1 MDLSPLLKALEAHTA
16 ALIAHTKALG
26 EEIVTDVEGAVKR
39 GRGRP
44 AKTETQTAAAQT
56 QTASATTA
64 VASTPTSS
72 ASAATPAT
80 TTQPAAN
87 TAATEPSA
95 PQATLK
101 QVADAIVKVCETVD
115 SGRDKVK
122 AILGKFNA
130 TKVPELKP
138 VDFAAALAAVN
149 ALLTPA
155 AEQSATSGLF

>member
-16 ALIAHTKALG
+16 ALVAHTKALA
-26 EEIVTDVEGAVKR
+26 DVEGVVKPR
-39 GRGRP
+39 RGRP
-44 AKTETQTAAAQT
+44 PANAAAQQ

-64 VASTPTSS
+64 TATTPTSS
-72 ASAATPAT
+72 GSAATPVT
-80 TTQPAAN
+80 TPAAAAS

-115 SGRDKVK
+115 GGRDKVK
-122 AILGKFNA
+122 AILTKFSA

-138 VDFAAALAAVN
+138 TDFAAALAAVN